1 MQRGDP
7 KGSPSFASQ
16 SQNKFVLNYKLIIMR
31 NFRLFLAVFLAA
43 CTFASCQEEIIKD
56 AIVLDSSS
64 SDDLI
69 QVLESGETRGSSITF
84 TTSGAW
90 TSEIKSVAPRTK
102 ASPDWISL
110 KPDHGN
116 AAGDYTVDVV
126 LSENETYSDRA
137 AEIIIKSGD
146 KSITMDITQKA
157 SPFVPVTAVKLSASS
172 LALTEGDVA
181 RLTATVE
188 PADATD
194 KTVVWSSD
202 SPEIAEVDQEGNV
215 TAKSEGEAVITAV
228 CGEVSADCEVVV
240 AKHVIPVTAVKLS
253 ASSLALT
260 EGDVARLTATVEPAD
275 ATDKTVVW
283 SSDSPEIAEV
293 DQEGNVTA
301 KSEGEAV
308 ITAVSGDVS
317 GTCTVVVSKRIIP
330 VTSVAVIPEYVELT
344 EGDSKALM
352 VRIQPSD
359 ATDKTVVWSSDA
371 PEIVEVS
378 DGGRI
383 TAISEG
389 TAVITATSGDVSGT
403 CTVVVSKRIIPVTSV
418 AVIPE
423 YVELTEGDSKALMV
437 RIQPSDATDKTVVW
451 SSDAPEIVEVSDG
464 GRITAISEGTAV
476 ITATSGDVSGTC
488 TVVVSKPYIP
498 VSSVKINL
506 SSLELTQGEVVSLT
520 VTVEPANATDK
531 TVVWRSDDS
540 DVASVDQEGNV
551 TAVSQ
556 GNTVI
561 TAECGDMSATCVVTV
576 FPAELHYVDE
586 YGIDHGPG
594 ILISTY
600 SYGDIVWAPVN
611 CGYHA
616 TDYKYGKLYQWG
628 RKYGQGYDG
637 SDAIAPVIAEG
648 GVTLAEG
655 QDPDNANTYFKGA
668 GNDWLGVSDDKLWN
682 SGTEDAP
689 VKTENDPCPDGWRV
703 PTYNELKSIQS
714 RKSSWTT
721 NDEGQNGYWFTDS
734 NDPSQTFFMPAAG
747 LISGASWKAGK
758 PDDRGSDGYYWSSK
772 PYNNGAANMQSISKY
787 SVSGS
792 SSYRCYGYSVRC
804 VKE

>member
-7 KGSPSFASQ
+7 FGSPSFASQ

-283 SSDSPEIAEV
+283 NSDSPEIAEV

-301 KSEGEAV
+301 KSAGEAV

-383 TAISEG
+383 TA
-389 TAVITATSGDVSGT
+389 
-403 CTVVVSKRIIPVTSV
+403 
-418 AVIPE
+418 
-423 YVELTEGDSKALMV
+423 M
-437 RIQPSDATDKTVVW
+437 
-451 SSDAPEIVEVSDG
+451 
-464 GRITAISEGTAV
+464 SEGTAV

-668 GNDWLGVSDDKLWN
+668 GNDWLGESDDKLWN

>member
-1 MQRGDP
+1 M
-7 KGSPSFASQ
+7 SPSFASQ

-215 TAKSEGEAVITAV
+215 TAKSAGE
-228 CGEVSADCEVVV
+228 
-240 AKHVIPVTAVKLS
+240 
-253 ASSLALT
+253 
-260 EGDVARLTATVEPAD
+260 
-275 ATDKTVVW
+275 
-283 SSDSPEIAEV
+283 
-293 DQEGNVTA
+293 
-301 KSEGEAV
+301 
-308 ITAVSGDVS
+308 
-317 GTCTVVVSKRIIP
+317 
-330 VTSVAVIPEYVELT
+330 
-344 EGDSKALM
+344 
-352 VRIQPSD
+352 
-359 ATDKTVVWSSDA
+359 
-371 PEIVEVS
+371 
-378 DGGRI
+378 
-383 TAISEG
+383 
-389 TAVITATSGDVSGT
+389 AVITATSGDVSGT

-668 GNDWLGVSDDKLWN
+668 GNDWLGESDDKLWN

>member
-7 KGSPSFASQ
+7 KVSPSFASQ

-137 AEIIIKSGD
+137 AEIIIKSSD

-283 SSDSPEIAEV
+283 NSDSPEIAEV

-301 KSEGEAV
+301 KSAGEAV
-308 ITAVSGDVS
+308 ITAV
-317 GTCTVVVSKRIIP
+317 
-330 VTSVAVIPEYVELT
+330 
-344 EGDSKALM
+344 
-352 VRIQPSD
+352 
-359 ATDKTVVWSSDA
+359 
-371 PEIVEVS
+371 
-378 DGGRI
+378 
-383 TAISEG
+383 
-389 TAVITATSGDVSGT
+389 SGDVSGT

-668 GNDWLGVSDDKLWN
+668 GNDWLGESDDKLWN

>member
-403 CTVVVSKRIIPVTSV
+403 CTVVVSK
-418 AVIPE
+418 
-423 YVELTEGDSKALMV
+423 
-437 RIQPSDATDKTVVW
+437 
-451 SSDAPEIVEVSDG
+451 
-464 GRITAISEGTAV
+464 
-476 ITATSGDVSGTC
+476 
-488 TVVVSKPYIP
+488 PYIP

-668 GNDWLGVSDDKLWN
+668 GNDWLGESDDKLWN

>member
-228 CGEVSADCEVVV
+228 
-240 AKHVIPVTAVKLS
+240 
-253 ASSLALT
+253 
-260 EGDVARLTATVEPAD
+260 
-275 ATDKTVVW
+275 
-283 SSDSPEIAEV
+283 
-293 DQEGNVTA
+293 
-301 KSEGEAV
+301 
-308 ITAVSGDVS
+308 
-317 GTCTVVVSKRIIP
+317 
-330 VTSVAVIPEYVELT
+330 
-344 EGDSKALM
+344 
-352 VRIQPSD
+352 
-359 ATDKTVVWSSDA
+359 
-371 PEIVEVS
+371 
-378 DGGRI
+378 
-383 TAISEG
+383 
-389 TAVITATSGDVSGT
+389 SGDVSGT

>member
-1 MQRGDP
+1 MKRGDP
-7 KGSPSFASQ
+7 KGSHSFESQ

-194 KTVVWSSD
+194 KTVVWNSD

-215 TAKSEGEAVITAV
+215 TAKSAGE
-228 CGEVSADCEVVV
+228 
-240 AKHVIPVTAVKLS
+240 
-253 ASSLALT
+253 
-260 EGDVARLTATVEPAD
+260 
-275 ATDKTVVW
+275 
-283 SSDSPEIAEV
+283 
-293 DQEGNVTA
+293 
-301 KSEGEAV
+301 
-308 ITAVSGDVS
+308 
-317 GTCTVVVSKRIIP
+317 
-330 VTSVAVIPEYVELT
+330 
-344 EGDSKALM
+344 
-352 VRIQPSD
+352 
-359 ATDKTVVWSSDA
+359 
-371 PEIVEVS
+371 
-378 DGGRI
+378 
-383 TAISEG
+383 
-389 TAVITATSGDVSGT
+389 AVITATSGDVSGT

-437 RIQPSDATDKTVVW
+437 KIQPSDATDKTVVW

-464 GRITAISEGTAV
+464 GRITAVSEGTAV

>member
-1 MQRGDP
+1 
-7 KGSPSFASQ
+7 
-16 SQNKFVLNYKLIIMR
+16 MR

-228 CGEVSADCEVVV
+228 
-240 AKHVIPVTAVKLS
+240 
-253 ASSLALT
+253 
-260 EGDVARLTATVEPAD
+260 
-275 ATDKTVVW
+275 
-283 SSDSPEIAEV
+283 
-293 DQEGNVTA
+293 
-301 KSEGEAV
+301 
-308 ITAVSGDVS
+308 
-317 GTCTVVVSKRIIP
+317 
-330 VTSVAVIPEYVELT
+330 
-344 EGDSKALM
+344 
-352 VRIQPSD
+352 
-359 ATDKTVVWSSDA
+359 
-371 PEIVEVS
+371 
-378 DGGRI
+378 
-383 TAISEG
+383 
-389 TAVITATSGDVSGT
+389 SGDVSGT

>member
-215 TAKSEGEAVITAV
+215 TAKSAGEAVITAV
-228 CGEVSADCEVVV
+228 
-240 AKHVIPVTAVKLS
+240 
-253 ASSLALT
+253 
-260 EGDVARLTATVEPAD
+260 
-275 ATDKTVVW
+275 
-283 SSDSPEIAEV
+283 
-293 DQEGNVTA
+293 
-301 KSEGEAV
+301 
-308 ITAVSGDVS
+308 
-317 GTCTVVVSKRIIP
+317 
-330 VTSVAVIPEYVELT
+330 
-344 EGDSKALM
+344 
-352 VRIQPSD
+352 
-359 ATDKTVVWSSDA
+359 
-371 PEIVEVS
+371 
-378 DGGRI
+378 
-383 TAISEG
+383 
-389 TAVITATSGDVSGT
+389 SGDVSGT

-668 GNDWLGVSDDKLWN
+668 GNDWLGESDDKLWN

>member
-7 KGSPSFASQ
+7 FGPPSFASQ

-228 CGEVSADCEVVV
+228 
-240 AKHVIPVTAVKLS
+240 
-253 ASSLALT
+253 
-260 EGDVARLTATVEPAD
+260 
-275 ATDKTVVW
+275 
-283 SSDSPEIAEV
+283 
-293 DQEGNVTA
+293 
-301 KSEGEAV
+301 
-308 ITAVSGDVS
+308 SGDVS

-330 VTSVAVIPEYVELT
+330 VTSVTVIPEYVELT

-383 TAISEG
+383 TA
-389 TAVITATSGDVSGT
+389 V
-403 CTVVVSKRIIPVTSV
+403 
-418 AVIPE
+418 
-423 YVELTEGDSKALMV
+423 
-437 RIQPSDATDKTVVW
+437 
-451 SSDAPEIVEVSDG
+451 
-464 GRITAISEGTAV
+464 SEGTAV

-506 SSLELTQGEVVSLT
+506 PSLELTQGEVVSLT

-668 GNDWLGVSDDKLWN
+668 GNDWLGESDDKLWN

>member
-215 TAKSEGEAVITAV
+215 TAKSA
-228 CGEVSADCEVVV
+228 
-240 AKHVIPVTAVKLS
+240 
-253 ASSLALT
+253 
-260 EGDVARLTATVEPAD
+260 
-275 ATDKTVVW
+275 
-283 SSDSPEIAEV
+283 
-293 DQEGNVTA
+293 
-301 KSEGEAV
+301 GEAV

-383 TAISEG
+383 TA
-389 TAVITATSGDVSGT
+389 
-403 CTVVVSKRIIPVTSV
+403 
-418 AVIPE
+418 
-423 YVELTEGDSKALMV
+423 M
-437 RIQPSDATDKTVVW
+437 
-451 SSDAPEIVEVSDG
+451 
-464 GRITAISEGTAV
+464 SEGTAV

-668 GNDWLGVSDDKLWN
+668 GNDWLGESDDKLWN

>member
-1 MQRGDP
+1 M
-7 KGSPSFASQ
+7 SPSFASQ

-301 KSEGEAV
+301 KSAGEAV
-308 ITAVSGDVS
+308 ITAV
-317 GTCTVVVSKRIIP
+317 
-330 VTSVAVIPEYVELT
+330 
-344 EGDSKALM
+344 
-352 VRIQPSD
+352 
-359 ATDKTVVWSSDA
+359 
-371 PEIVEVS
+371 
-378 DGGRI
+378 
-383 TAISEG
+383 
-389 TAVITATSGDVSGT
+389 SGDVSGT

-561 TAECGDMSATCVVTV
+561 TAECGDVSATCVVTV

-668 GNDWLGVSDDKLWN
+668 GNDWLGESDDKLWN

>member
-1 MQRGDP
+1 
-7 KGSPSFASQ
+7 
-16 SQNKFVLNYKLIIMR
+16 MR

-228 CGEVSADCEVVV
+228 
-240 AKHVIPVTAVKLS
+240 
-253 ASSLALT
+253 
-260 EGDVARLTATVEPAD
+260 
-275 ATDKTVVW
+275 
-283 SSDSPEIAEV
+283 
-293 DQEGNVTA
+293 
-301 KSEGEAV
+301 
-308 ITAVSGDVS
+308 
-317 GTCTVVVSKRIIP
+317 
-330 VTSVAVIPEYVELT
+330 
-344 EGDSKALM
+344 
-352 VRIQPSD
+352 
-359 ATDKTVVWSSDA
+359 
-371 PEIVEVS
+371 
-378 DGGRI
+378 
-383 TAISEG
+383 
-389 TAVITATSGDVSGT
+389 SGDVSGT

-668 GNDWLGVSDDKLWN
+668 GNDWLGESDDKLWN

-721 NDEGQNGYWFTDS
+721 NDEGQNGYWFKDS

>member
-215 TAKSEGEAVITAV
+215 TAKSAGEAVITAV
-228 CGEVSADCEVVV
+228 
-240 AKHVIPVTAVKLS
+240 
-253 ASSLALT
+253 
-260 EGDVARLTATVEPAD
+260 
-275 ATDKTVVW
+275 
-283 SSDSPEIAEV
+283 
-293 DQEGNVTA
+293 
-301 KSEGEAV
+301 
-308 ITAVSGDVS
+308 
-317 GTCTVVVSKRIIP
+317 
-330 VTSVAVIPEYVELT
+330 
-344 EGDSKALM
+344 
-352 VRIQPSD
+352 
-359 ATDKTVVWSSDA
+359 
-371 PEIVEVS
+371 
-378 DGGRI
+378 
-383 TAISEG
+383 
-389 TAVITATSGDVSGT
+389 
-403 CTVVVSKRIIPVTSV
+403 
-418 AVIPE
+418 
-423 YVELTEGDSKALMV
+423 
-437 RIQPSDATDKTVVW
+437 
-451 SSDAPEIVEVSDG
+451 
-464 GRITAISEGTAV
+464 
-476 ITATSGDVSGTC
+476 SGDVSGTC

-540 DVASVDQEGNV
+540 DVASVDQEGYV

-594 ILISTY
+594 ILISAY

-668 GNDWLGVSDDKLWN
+668 GNDWLGESDDKLWN

>member
-228 CGEVSADCEVVV
+228 
-240 AKHVIPVTAVKLS
+240 
-253 ASSLALT
+253 
-260 EGDVARLTATVEPAD
+260 
-275 ATDKTVVW
+275 
-283 SSDSPEIAEV
+283 
-293 DQEGNVTA
+293 
-301 KSEGEAV
+301 
-308 ITAVSGDVS
+308 SGDVS

-383 TAISEG
+383 TAMSEG

-464 GRITAISEGTAV
+464 GRITAMSEGTAV

-668 GNDWLGVSDDKLWN
+668 GNDWLGESDDKLWN

>member
-1 MQRGDP
+1 M
-7 KGSPSFASQ
+7 
-16 SQNKFVLNYKLIIMR
+16 
-31 NFRLFLAVFLAA
+31 
-43 CTFASCQEEIIKD
+43 
-56 AIVLDSSS
+56 
-64 SDDLI
+64 
-69 QVLESGETRGSSITF
+69 
-84 TTSGAW
+84 
-90 TSEIKSVAPRTK
+90 
-102 ASPDWISL
+102 
-110 KPDHGN
+110 
-116 AAGDYTVDVV
+116 
-126 LSENETYSDRA
+126 
-137 AEIIIKSGD
+137 
-146 KSITMDITQKA
+146 
-157 SPFVPVTAVKLSASS
+157 
-172 LALTEGDVA
+172 
-181 RLTATVE
+181 
-188 PADATD
+188 
-194 KTVVWSSD
+194 
-202 SPEIAEVDQEGNV
+202 

-308 ITAVSGDVS
+308 ITAV
-317 GTCTVVVSKRIIP
+317 
-330 VTSVAVIPEYVELT
+330 
-344 EGDSKALM
+344 
-352 VRIQPSD
+352 
-359 ATDKTVVWSSDA
+359 
-371 PEIVEVS
+371 
-378 DGGRI
+378 
-383 TAISEG
+383 
-389 TAVITATSGDVSGT
+389 SGDVSGT

-668 GNDWLGVSDDKLWN
+668 GNDWLGESDDKLWN

>member
-215 TAKSEGEAVITAV
+215 TAKSA
-228 CGEVSADCEVVV
+228 
-240 AKHVIPVTAVKLS
+240 
-253 ASSLALT
+253 
-260 EGDVARLTATVEPAD
+260 
-275 ATDKTVVW
+275 
-283 SSDSPEIAEV
+283 
-293 DQEGNVTA
+293 
-301 KSEGEAV
+301 GEAV

-352 VRIQPSD
+352 VR
-359 ATDKTVVWSSDA
+359 V
-371 PEIVEVS
+371 
-378 DGGRI
+378 
-383 TAISEG
+383 
-389 TAVITATSGDVSGT
+389 
-403 CTVVVSKRIIPVTSV
+403 
-418 AVIPE
+418 
-423 YVELTEGDSKALMV
+423 
-437 RIQPSDATDKTVVW
+437 QPSDATDKTVVW

>member
-301 KSEGEAV
+301 KSAGEAV

-330 VTSVAVIPEYVELT
+330 VTSVTVIPEYVELT

-383 TAISEG
+383 TA
-389 TAVITATSGDVSGT
+389 
-403 CTVVVSKRIIPVTSV
+403 
-418 AVIPE
+418 
-423 YVELTEGDSKALMV
+423 M
-437 RIQPSDATDKTVVW
+437 
-451 SSDAPEIVEVSDG
+451 
-464 GRITAISEGTAV
+464 SEGTAV

-668 GNDWLGVSDDKLWN
+668 GNDWLGESDDKLWN

-689 VKTENDPCPDGWRV
+689 IKTENDPCPDGWRV

>member
-215 TAKSEGEAVITAV
+215 TAKSA
-228 CGEVSADCEVVV
+228 
-240 AKHVIPVTAVKLS
+240 
-253 ASSLALT
+253 
-260 EGDVARLTATVEPAD
+260 
-275 ATDKTVVW
+275 
-283 SSDSPEIAEV
+283 
-293 DQEGNVTA
+293 
-301 KSEGEAV
+301 GEAV

-383 TAISEG
+383 TA
-389 TAVITATSGDVSGT
+389 
-403 CTVVVSKRIIPVTSV
+403 
-418 AVIPE
+418 
-423 YVELTEGDSKALMV
+423 M
-437 RIQPSDATDKTVVW
+437 
-451 SSDAPEIVEVSDG
+451 
-464 GRITAISEGTAV
+464 SEGTAV

>member
-1 MQRGDP
+1 M
-7 KGSPSFASQ
+7 SPSFASQ

-283 SSDSPEIAEV
+283 NSDSPEIAEV

-301 KSEGEAV
+301 KSAGEAV
-308 ITAVSGDVS
+308 ITAV
-317 GTCTVVVSKRIIP
+317 
-330 VTSVAVIPEYVELT
+330 
-344 EGDSKALM
+344 
-352 VRIQPSD
+352 
-359 ATDKTVVWSSDA
+359 
-371 PEIVEVS
+371 
-378 DGGRI
+378 
-383 TAISEG
+383 
-389 TAVITATSGDVSGT
+389 SGDVSGT

-668 GNDWLGVSDDKLWN
+668 GNDWLGESDDKLWN

>member
-31 NFRLFLAVFLAA
+31 NFRLFLAMFLAA

-228 CGEVSADCEVVV
+228 
-240 AKHVIPVTAVKLS
+240 
-253 ASSLALT
+253 
-260 EGDVARLTATVEPAD
+260 
-275 ATDKTVVW
+275 
-283 SSDSPEIAEV
+283 
-293 DQEGNVTA
+293 
-301 KSEGEAV
+301 
-308 ITAVSGDVS
+308 
-317 GTCTVVVSKRIIP
+317 
-330 VTSVAVIPEYVELT
+330 
-344 EGDSKALM
+344 
-352 VRIQPSD
+352 
-359 ATDKTVVWSSDA
+359 
-371 PEIVEVS
+371 
-378 DGGRI
+378 
-383 TAISEG
+383 
-389 TAVITATSGDVSGT
+389 SGDVSGT

>member
-215 TAKSEGEAVITAV
+215 TAKSA
-228 CGEVSADCEVVV
+228 
-240 AKHVIPVTAVKLS
+240 
-253 ASSLALT
+253 
-260 EGDVARLTATVEPAD
+260 
-275 ATDKTVVW
+275 
-283 SSDSPEIAEV
+283 
-293 DQEGNVTA
+293 
-301 KSEGEAV
+301 GEAV

-383 TAISEG
+383 TA
-389 TAVITATSGDVSGT
+389 V
-403 CTVVVSKRIIPVTSV
+403 
-418 AVIPE
+418 
-423 YVELTEGDSKALMV
+423 
-437 RIQPSDATDKTVVW
+437 
-451 SSDAPEIVEVSDG
+451 
-464 GRITAISEGTAV
+464 SEGTAV

>member
-228 CGEVSADCEVVV
+228 
-240 AKHVIPVTAVKLS
+240 
-253 ASSLALT
+253 
-260 EGDVARLTATVEPAD
+260 
-275 ATDKTVVW
+275 
-283 SSDSPEIAEV
+283 
-293 DQEGNVTA
+293 
-301 KSEGEAV
+301 
-308 ITAVSGDVS
+308 SGDVS

-383 TAISEG
+383 TA
-389 TAVITATSGDVSGT
+389 
-403 CTVVVSKRIIPVTSV
+403 
-418 AVIPE
+418 
-423 YVELTEGDSKALMV
+423 M
-437 RIQPSDATDKTVVW
+437 
-451 SSDAPEIVEVSDG
+451 
-464 GRITAISEGTAV
+464 SEGTAV

-668 GNDWLGVSDDKLWN
+668 GNDWLGESDDKLWN

>member
-228 CGEVSADCEVVV
+228 
-240 AKHVIPVTAVKLS
+240 
-253 ASSLALT
+253 
-260 EGDVARLTATVEPAD
+260 
-275 ATDKTVVW
+275 
-283 SSDSPEIAEV
+283 
-293 DQEGNVTA
+293 
-301 KSEGEAV
+301 
-308 ITAVSGDVS
+308 
-317 GTCTVVVSKRIIP
+317 
-330 VTSVAVIPEYVELT
+330 
-344 EGDSKALM
+344 
-352 VRIQPSD
+352 
-359 ATDKTVVWSSDA
+359 
-371 PEIVEVS
+371 
-378 DGGRI
+378 
-383 TAISEG
+383 
-389 TAVITATSGDVSGT
+389 SGDVSGT

-668 GNDWLGVSDDKLWN
+668 GNDWLGESDDKLWN

>member
-7 KGSPSFASQ
+7 FGPPSFASQ

-228 CGEVSADCEVVV
+228 
-240 AKHVIPVTAVKLS
+240 
-253 ASSLALT
+253 
-260 EGDVARLTATVEPAD
+260 
-275 ATDKTVVW
+275 
-283 SSDSPEIAEV
+283 
-293 DQEGNVTA
+293 
-301 KSEGEAV
+301 
-308 ITAVSGDVS
+308 SGDVS

-330 VTSVAVIPEYVELT
+330 VTSVTVIPEYVELT

-383 TAISEG
+383 TAMSEG
-389 TAVITATSGDVSGT
+389 TAVVTAS
-403 CTVVVSKRIIPVTSV
+403 
-418 AVIPE
+418 
-423 YVELTEGDSKALMV
+423 
-437 RIQPSDATDKTVVW
+437 
-451 SSDAPEIVEVSDG
+451 
-464 GRITAISEGTAV
+464 
-476 ITATSGDVSGTC
+476 SGDVSGTC

-506 SSLELTQGEVVSLT
+506 PSLELTQGEVVSLT

-668 GNDWLGVSDDKLWN
+668 GNDWLGESDDKLWN

>member
-7 KGSPSFASQ
+7 FGPPSFASQ

-228 CGEVSADCEVVV
+228 
-240 AKHVIPVTAVKLS
+240 
-253 ASSLALT
+253 
-260 EGDVARLTATVEPAD
+260 
-275 ATDKTVVW
+275 
-283 SSDSPEIAEV
+283 
-293 DQEGNVTA
+293 
-301 KSEGEAV
+301 
-308 ITAVSGDVS
+308 SGDVS

-330 VTSVAVIPEYVELT
+330 VTSVTVIPEYVELT

-383 TAISEG
+383 TAMSEG
-389 TAVITATSGDVSGT
+389 TAVVTAS
-403 CTVVVSKRIIPVTSV
+403 
-418 AVIPE
+418 
-423 YVELTEGDSKALMV
+423 
-437 RIQPSDATDKTVVW
+437 
-451 SSDAPEIVEVSDG
+451 
-464 GRITAISEGTAV
+464 
-476 ITATSGDVSGTC
+476 SGDVSGTC

-506 SSLELTQGEVVSLT
+506 PSLELTQGEVVSLT

-556 GNTVI
+556 GNTFI

-668 GNDWLGVSDDKLWN
+668 GNDWLGESDDKLWN

>member
-215 TAKSEGEAVITAV
+215 TAKSAGEAVITAV
-228 CGEVSADCEVVV
+228 
-240 AKHVIPVTAVKLS
+240 
-253 ASSLALT
+253 
-260 EGDVARLTATVEPAD
+260 
-275 ATDKTVVW
+275 
-283 SSDSPEIAEV
+283 
-293 DQEGNVTA
+293 
-301 KSEGEAV
+301 
-308 ITAVSGDVS
+308 
-317 GTCTVVVSKRIIP
+317 
-330 VTSVAVIPEYVELT
+330 
-344 EGDSKALM
+344 
-352 VRIQPSD
+352 
-359 ATDKTVVWSSDA
+359 
-371 PEIVEVS
+371 
-378 DGGRI
+378 
-383 TAISEG
+383 
-389 TAVITATSGDVSGT
+389 SGDVSGT

>member
-1 MQRGDP
+1 
-7 KGSPSFASQ
+7 
-16 SQNKFVLNYKLIIMR
+16 MR

-228 CGEVSADCEVVV
+228 
-240 AKHVIPVTAVKLS
+240 
-253 ASSLALT
+253 
-260 EGDVARLTATVEPAD
+260 
-275 ATDKTVVW
+275 
-283 SSDSPEIAEV
+283 
-293 DQEGNVTA
+293 
-301 KSEGEAV
+301 
-308 ITAVSGDVS
+308 SGDVS

-383 TAISEG
+383 TA
-389 TAVITATSGDVSGT
+389 
-403 CTVVVSKRIIPVTSV
+403 
-418 AVIPE
+418 
-423 YVELTEGDSKALMV
+423 M
-437 RIQPSDATDKTVVW
+437 
-451 SSDAPEIVEVSDG
+451 
-464 GRITAISEGTAV
+464 SEGTAV

-668 GNDWLGVSDDKLWN
+668 GNDWLGESDDKLWN

>member
-228 CGEVSADCEVVV
+228 
-240 AKHVIPVTAVKLS
+240 
-253 ASSLALT
+253 
-260 EGDVARLTATVEPAD
+260 
-275 ATDKTVVW
+275 
-283 SSDSPEIAEV
+283 
-293 DQEGNVTA
+293 
-301 KSEGEAV
+301 
-308 ITAVSGDVS
+308 SGDVS

-352 VRIQPSD
+352 VR
-359 ATDKTVVWSSDA
+359 V
-371 PEIVEVS
+371 
-378 DGGRI
+378 
-383 TAISEG
+383 
-389 TAVITATSGDVSGT
+389 
-403 CTVVVSKRIIPVTSV
+403 
-418 AVIPE
+418 
-423 YVELTEGDSKALMV
+423 
-437 RIQPSDATDKTVVW
+437 QPSDATDKTVVW

-668 GNDWLGVSDDKLWN
+668 GNDWLGESDDKLWN

>member
-215 TAKSEGEAVITAV
+215 TAKSA
-228 CGEVSADCEVVV
+228 
-240 AKHVIPVTAVKLS
+240 
-253 ASSLALT
+253 
-260 EGDVARLTATVEPAD
+260 
-275 ATDKTVVW
+275 
-283 SSDSPEIAEV
+283 
-293 DQEGNVTA
+293 
-301 KSEGEAV
+301 GEAV

-352 VRIQPSD
+352 VS
-359 ATDKTVVWSSDA
+359 
-371 PEIVEVS
+371 
-378 DGGRI
+378 
-383 TAISEG
+383 
-389 TAVITATSGDVSGT
+389 
-403 CTVVVSKRIIPVTSV
+403 
-418 AVIPE
+418 
-423 YVELTEGDSKALMV
+423 
-437 RIQPSDATDKTVVW
+437 IQPSDATDKTVVW

-668 GNDWLGVSDDKLWN
+668 GNDWLGESDDKLWN

>member
-194 KTVVWSSD
+194 KTVVWNSD

-215 TAKSEGEAVITAV
+215 TAKSA
-228 CGEVSADCEVVV
+228 
-240 AKHVIPVTAVKLS
+240 
-253 ASSLALT
+253 
-260 EGDVARLTATVEPAD
+260 
-275 ATDKTVVW
+275 
-283 SSDSPEIAEV
+283 
-293 DQEGNVTA
+293 
-301 KSEGEAV
+301 GEAV

-352 VRIQPSD
+352 V
-359 ATDKTVVWSSDA
+359 K
-371 PEIVEVS
+371 
-378 DGGRI
+378 
-383 TAISEG
+383 
-389 TAVITATSGDVSGT
+389 
-403 CTVVVSKRIIPVTSV
+403 
-418 AVIPE
+418 
-423 YVELTEGDSKALMV
+423 
-437 RIQPSDATDKTVVW
+437 IQPSDATDKTVVW

-531 TVVWRSDDS
+531 TVVWRSDDY

>member
-1 MQRGDP
+1 
-7 KGSPSFASQ
+7 
-16 SQNKFVLNYKLIIMR
+16 MR

-228 CGEVSADCEVVV
+228 
-240 AKHVIPVTAVKLS
+240 
-253 ASSLALT
+253 
-260 EGDVARLTATVEPAD
+260 
-275 ATDKTVVW
+275 
-283 SSDSPEIAEV
+283 
-293 DQEGNVTA
+293 
-301 KSEGEAV
+301 
-308 ITAVSGDVS
+308 
-317 GTCTVVVSKRIIP
+317 
-330 VTSVAVIPEYVELT
+330 
-344 EGDSKALM
+344 
-352 VRIQPSD
+352 
-359 ATDKTVVWSSDA
+359 
-371 PEIVEVS
+371 
-378 DGGRI
+378 
-383 TAISEG
+383 
-389 TAVITATSGDVSGT
+389 SGDVSGT

-668 GNDWLGVSDDKLWN
+668 GNDWLGESDDKLWN

>member
-215 TAKSEGEAVITAV
+215 TAKSA
-228 CGEVSADCEVVV
+228 
-240 AKHVIPVTAVKLS
+240 
-253 ASSLALT
+253 
-260 EGDVARLTATVEPAD
+260 
-275 ATDKTVVW
+275 
-283 SSDSPEIAEV
+283 
-293 DQEGNVTA
+293 
-301 KSEGEAV
+301 GEAV

-383 TAISEG
+383 TAMSEG

-437 RIQPSDATDKTVVW
+437 RVQPSDATDKTVVW

>member
-1 MQRGDP
+1 
-7 KGSPSFASQ
+7 
-16 SQNKFVLNYKLIIMR
+16 MR

-228 CGEVSADCEVVV
+228 
-240 AKHVIPVTAVKLS
+240 
-253 ASSLALT
+253 
-260 EGDVARLTATVEPAD
+260 
-275 ATDKTVVW
+275 
-283 SSDSPEIAEV
+283 
-293 DQEGNVTA
+293 
-301 KSEGEAV
+301 
-308 ITAVSGDVS
+308 SGDVS

-330 VTSVAVIPEYVELT
+330 VTSVTVIPEYVELT

-383 TAISEG
+383 TA
-389 TAVITATSGDVSGT
+389 V
-403 CTVVVSKRIIPVTSV
+403 
-418 AVIPE
+418 
-423 YVELTEGDSKALMV
+423 
-437 RIQPSDATDKTVVW
+437 
-451 SSDAPEIVEVSDG
+451 
-464 GRITAISEGTAV
+464 SEGTAV

-506 SSLELTQGEVVSLT
+506 PSLELTQGEVVSLT

-611 CGYHA
+611 CGYHKNNF
-616 TDYKYGKLYQWG
+616 KYGKLYQWG
-628 RKYGQGYDG
+628 RKYGQGYSGNLWAIDG
-637 SDAIAPVIAEG
+637 HYLGDVSDASVPTIEDG
-648 GVTLAEG
+648 GV
-655 QDPDNANTYFKGA
+655 PVVI
-668 GNDWLGVSDDKLWN
+668 GNDQSNSNVFYIGVSSNDYDWVDPRNDNLWN
-682 SGTEDAP
+682 SGTDSNP
-689 VKTENDPCPDGWRV
+689 IKTEYDPCPAGWRV
-703 PTYNELKSIQS
+703 PTYAELAELRSN
-714 RKSSWTT
+714 RSSWITYS
-721 NDEGQNGYWFTDS
+721 DGQVGCWLSGASAYTLDVS
-734 NDPSQTFFMPAAG
+734 KVFFPAAG
-747 LISGASWKAGK
+747 GRKYDNGTAYN
-758 PDDRGSDGYYWSSK
+758 RGYGGYYWSSR
-772 PYNNGAANMQSISKY
+772 PYGNGAVNLSIY
-787 SVSGS
+787 SNAIGM
-792 SSYRCYGYSVRC
+792 YELDRAHGCSVRC
-804 VKE
+804 VQE